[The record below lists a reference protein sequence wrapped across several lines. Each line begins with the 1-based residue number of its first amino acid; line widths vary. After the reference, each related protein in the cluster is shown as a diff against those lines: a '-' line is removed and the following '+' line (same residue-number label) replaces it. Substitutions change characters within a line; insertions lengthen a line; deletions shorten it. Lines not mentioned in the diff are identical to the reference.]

1 MSVERSFEAWEEV
14 QRHGQDLADRL
25 AQGFN
30 GLIHSHMTPP
40 SFPWPN
46 PPKSMLFD
54 LEFASQSFVKKDFGI
69 PIDKSTIFDI
79 GDIGNT
85 IGRVGADFSAG
96 LNGLVQQFFRS
107 LPIPFRAEES
117 TVLPVRGDM
126 ILKRQKA
133 EVGGNDMEGWV
144 GFSDRSKD
152 FVFVEN
158 ESGSEELEDEE
169 VSGFN
174 LKSAGLLGRPQRG
187 MINITSTFESR
198 TRDLESSLVARGDL
212 WRVEASNGSSTSGSD
227 NSLFLLQL
235 GPVLFVRDTTLL
247 LPVHLSKQHLLWYGY
262 DRKNGMHSLCP
273 AIWSKHRRW
282 LLMSMLCIKPL
293 ACAQGQYPGEMRYS
307 FSCKNKWGTRI
318 TPMMQ
323 WPDKSFTLGLSQA
336 LAWKKSG
343 LMMRPSIQISLF
355 PTYGGSNPGLRTEV
369 MHTVK
374 EDLNLICGCSLAAHP
389 SAFASISFGRSKWNG
404 NVGKSGIVC
413 GRAQPRPIAIDSYS
427 SLLAICTQI
436 DSPSPWLLVD
446 GADMVLK
453 DAKSRKMN
461 SVVNGLNSSLGECSF
476 HAENEKTK
484 CIDSFKHESV
494 NVSDVLNSSLGSY
507 AEFLVNF
514 ITFLPA
520 LMIKLVGFQ
529 FKLLVTFFTFPIWF
543 SYFVFKSLMFP
554 LQAVGQIKGY
564 FMSKL
569 FRMLDQT
576 GKTVKAKAKN
586 SIWNLALRFG
596 VALFWSSY
604 VCFMLVGLLV
614 SGFLLGGFIMR
625 FLLVKPIQTTQTLN
639 FDYMKLSPTAFI
651 PLLSSPGV
659 GDPSSTISKN
669 DMKSSKEIGPRFIP
683 YNHRLQLTVSLTVP
697 ESEYNRKLGIFQVRV
712 EFLSANGKVTGKSSY
727 PCMLRFKSQTLR
739 FAETVINSIPLITGH
754 RSESQVLNIKMN
766 EFTEGLEPTTCLK
779 VFLEQRAEFQPGAGI
794 PEVYAAS
801 IALESELP
809 RLKQMI
815 WYWRRTIFVS
825 ISIMWFLA
833 ELVMILLLQSS
844 GSMLQTLSTASSL
857 WNPSQRSACLDIME
871 LQTSQL
877 SSLSQ
882 CPFHLQFGSKWV
894 RKGRVLISGTPT
906 YACQRPRQNPVGKKP
921 GVYPQNVDLPPILP
935 KKKKKPYPVP
945 FKEIQ
950 RAARKDKKLAER
962 GIEKPLEPPKNGLLV
977 PELIPVAY
985 EVLDAW
991 KVLIKGLAQLLH
1003 VIPVYGCS
1011 ECSEVHVAHSGHK
1024 IQDCKGQTS
1033 SKRHGLH
1040 AWVKGSINDILI
1052 PIESYHLYDPFGL
1065 RIKHETR
1072 FDYDRIPAVVEL
1084 CIQAGVDIPEYPS
1097 RRRTNPIRMIGKK
1110 VIDRGGYV
1118 EEPKPWR
1125 SVDPSSS
1132 SIVDLDTCGACRRFP
1147 PPRPEDVQVIAQETM
1162 NAHEIVRSGVTNLM
1176 KKYTV
1181 KACGYCSE
1189 VHVGP
1194 WGHNA
1199 KLCGEFK
1206 HQWRDGKHGWQDAT
1220 VGEVFPPNYVWHVQ
1234 DPKGPPLRGAL
1245 KRYYGKAPAVVEV
1258 CMQAGAQVPN
1268 RYKPMMRLDIIV
1280 PESEEASLVA

>member
-293 ACAQGQYPGEMRYS
+293 ACSFVDLQFPNGQFTYVSGEGLTTSAFLPLCGGLLQAQGQYPGEMRYS

-404 NVGKSGIVC
+404 NVGKSGIV
-413 GRAQPRPIAIDSYS
+413 
-427 SLLAICTQI
+427 
-436 DSPSPWLLVD
+436 
-446 GADMVLK
+446 
-453 DAKSRKMN
+453 
-461 SVVNGLNSSLGECSF
+461 
-476 HAENEKTK
+476 
-484 CIDSFKHESV
+484 
-494 NVSDVLNSSLGSY
+494 
-507 AEFLVNF
+507 
-514 ITFLPA
+514 
-520 LMIKLVGFQ
+520 
-529 FKLLVTFFTFPIWF
+529 
-543 SYFVFKSLMFP
+543 
-554 LQAVGQIKGY
+554 
-564 FMSKL
+564 
-569 FRMLDQT
+569 
-576 GKTVKAKAKN
+576 
-586 SIWNLALRFG
+586 
-596 VALFWSSY
+596 
-604 VCFMLVGLLV
+604 
-614 SGFLLGGFIMR
+614 
-625 FLLVKPIQTTQTLN
+625 
-639 FDYMKLSPTAFI
+639 
-651 PLLSSPGV
+651 
-659 GDPSSTISKN
+659 
-669 DMKSSKEIGPRFIP
+669 
-683 YNHRLQLTVSLTVP
+683 
-697 ESEYNRKLGIFQVRV
+697 VRV
-712 EFLSANGKVTGKSSY
+712 DTPLSNVGRPSFSIQINNVIEF
-727 PCMLRFKSQTLR
+727 
-739 FAETVINSIPLITGH
+739 
-754 RSESQVLNIKMN
+754 
-766 EFTEGLEPTTCLK
+766 
-779 VFLEQRAEFQPGAGI
+779 
-794 PEVYAAS
+794 
-801 IALESELP
+801 
-809 RLKQMI
+809 
-815 WYWRRTIFVS
+815 
-825 ISIMWFLA
+825 
-833 ELVMILLLQSS
+833 
-844 GSMLQTLSTASSL
+844 
-857 WNPSQRSACLDIME
+857 
-871 LQTSQL
+871 
-877 SSLSQ
+877 
-882 CPFHLQFGSKWV
+882 
-894 RKGRVLISGTPT
+894 
-906 YACQRPRQNPVGKKP
+906 
-921 GVYPQNVDLPPILP
+921 
-935 KKKKKPYPVP
+935 
-945 FKEIQ
+945 
-950 RAARKDKKLAER
+950 
-962 GIEKPLEPPKNGLLV
+962 
-977 PELIPVAY
+977 
-985 EVLDAW
+985 
-991 KVLIKGLAQLLH
+991 
-1003 VIPVYGCS
+1003 
-1011 ECSEVHVAHSGHK
+1011 
-1024 IQDCKGQTS
+1024 
-1033 SKRHGLH
+1033 
-1040 AWVKGSINDILI
+1040 
-1052 PIESYHLYDPFGL
+1052 
-1065 RIKHETR
+1065 
-1072 FDYDRIPAVVEL
+1072 
-1084 CIQAGVDIPEYPS
+1084 
-1097 RRRTNPIRMIGKK
+1097 
-1110 VIDRGGYV
+1110 
-1118 EEPKPWR
+1118 
-1125 SVDPSSS
+1125 
-1132 SIVDLDTCGACRRFP
+1132 
-1147 PPRPEDVQVIAQETM
+1147 
-1162 NAHEIVRSGVTNLM
+1162 
-1176 KKYTV
+1176 
-1181 KACGYCSE
+1181 
-1189 VHVGP
+1189 
-1194 WGHNA
+1194 
-1199 KLCGEFK
+1199 
-1206 HQWRDGKHGWQDAT
+1206 
-1220 VGEVFPPNYVWHVQ
+1220 
-1234 DPKGPPLRGAL
+1234 
-1245 KRYYGKAPAVVEV
+1245 
-1258 CMQAGAQVPN
+1258 
-1268 RYKPMMRLDIIV
+1268 
-1280 PESEEASLVA
+1280 